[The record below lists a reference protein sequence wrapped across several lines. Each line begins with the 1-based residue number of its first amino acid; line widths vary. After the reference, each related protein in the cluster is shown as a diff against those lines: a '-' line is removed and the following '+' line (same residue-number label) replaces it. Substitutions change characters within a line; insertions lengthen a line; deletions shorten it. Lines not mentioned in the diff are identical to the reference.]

1 MPWVKQQVV
10 KAGLNETL
18 TPTLIL
24 IWLIKLL
31 TQSELIS
38 LTVRKQEFVKCIF
51 EFWAVTC
58 CLEGNA

>member
-58 CLEGNA
+58 SLEGNA